1 MSKLSLAST
10 VSDLFFTK
18 PNYERNIAD
27 IKNIYLQQLTSILT
41 PCMFDSIKNIYN
53 RSCEIAKGSKMSIEY
68 AFKVCLKD
76 LVNLSQQSIINE
88 VSKIK
93 SLSNSGSYFDNLVRS
108 VIKSHIVL
116 MSYNVSKESC
126 PICDIRKYNIDINK
140 FIHECYIELG
150 NQIFNDPRIFIM
162 CLKDGDELNNI
173 NGNIRCGNKFDK
185 LVKKCISKVV
195 FSFIPVNDVLVEYLN
210 KDKITD
216 DYIKAKQDIEKDE
229 IVNRIIEGINE
240 KIKINQSG
248 GFNIDELM
256 ERIKNLISSNSNNI
270 EQPINIQSVQSTIKQ
285 IDNVI
290 SNDISAAIITEED
303 KKSVKETEKEEGEIK
318 EVKEINKEVKNEIN
332 NEVIIDE
339 QDKQSVN
346 DQVISDKQSVNDNE
360 DNKETVNDNEDKE
373 TVINEDNKDDDNNS
387 KDDNEK
393 DNDSEEVLL
402 DNQETNK
409 TNLTLTLGQLET
421 DKEVDKSEDNK
432 MMQKEIEAIEQK
444 EEPKRKRGRPK
455 KFIETESLNTI
466 SLSKFKN

>member
-229 IVNRIIEGINE
+229 IVNRIIEGINQ

-303 KKSVKETEKEEGEIK
+303 KKSVKETEKEEGE
-318 EVKEINKEVKNEIN
+318 VKENKEVKNEIN

-360 DNKETVNDNEDKE
+360 DNKETV
-373 TVINEDNKDDDNNS
+373 TNEDNKDDDNNS

-409 TNLTLTLGQLET
+409 TNLTLTLGQLDT
-421 DKEVDKSEDNK
+421 NKEVDKSEDNK

>member
-303 KKSVKETEKEEGEIK
+303 KKSVKETEKEE
-318 EVKEINKEVKNEIN
+318 VKEINKEVKNEIN

-346 DQVISDKQSVNDNE
+346 DQVISDKQSINDNE
-360 DNKETVNDNEDKE
+360 DNKETV
-373 TVINEDNKDDDNNS
+373 TNEDNKDDDNNS
-387 KDDNEK
+387 KVDNEK

-409 TNLTLTLGQLET
+409 TNLTLTLGQLDT
-421 DKEVDKSEDNK
+421 NKEVDKSEDNK

>member
-162 CLKDGDELNNI
+162 CLKDGEELNNI

-240 KIKINQSG
+240 KIKINQTG

-303 KKSVKETEKEEGEIK
+303 KKSVKETEEEIK
-318 EVKEINKEVKNEIN
+318 EVKEINKENK
-332 NEVIIDE
+332 EVIDE

-346 DQVISDKQSVNDNE
+346 DQVISDKQSNNDNE
-360 DNKETVNDNEDKE
+360 DNKEIVT
-373 TVINEDNKDDDNNS
+373 NEDNKETVTNEDNNS

>member
-162 CLKDGDELNNI
+162 CLKDGEELNNI

-240 KIKINQSG
+240 KIKINQTG

-303 KKSVKETEKEEGEIK
+303 KKSVKETEKEEEEIK
-318 EVKEINKEVKNEIN
+318 EVKENKEVIN
-332 NEVIIDE
+332 E

-346 DQVISDKQSVNDNE
+346 DQVISDKQSNNDNE
-360 DNKETVNDNEDKE
+360 DNKETV
-373 TVINEDNKDDDNNS
+373 TNEDNKETVTNEDNS

>member
-303 KKSVKETEKEEGEIK
+303 KKSVKETEKEEGE
-318 EVKEINKEVKNEIN
+318 VKENKEVKNEIN

-346 DQVISDKQSVNDNE
+346 DQVISDKQSNNDNE
-360 DNKETVNDNEDKE
+360 DNKETV
-373 TVINEDNKDDDNNS
+373 TNEDNKDDDNNS
-387 KDDNEK
+387 KVDNEK

>member
-126 PICDIRKYNIDINK
+126 PICDIRKYNIDINR

-162 CLKDGDELNNI
+162 CLRDGDELNNI

-240 KIKINQSG
+240 KIKINQTG

-303 KKSVKETEKEEGEIK
+303 KKSVKENEKEAGENK
-318 EVKEINKEVKNEIN
+318 EVKEVKEDKEVIN
-332 NEVIIDE
+332 E

-346 DQVISDKQSVNDNE
+346 DQIISDKLSTSDNEDNKEIVTNE
-360 DNKETVNDNEDKE
+360 DNKETVTNED
-373 TVINEDNKDDDNNS
+373 NS

>member
-116 MSYNVSKESC
+116 MSYNVSKDSC

-195 FSFIPVNDVLVEYLN
+195 FSFIPVNDILVEYLN

-229 IVNRIIEGINE
+229 IVNKIIEGVNE
-240 KIKINQSG
+240 KIKINQTG

-303 KKSVKETEKEEGEIK
+303 KKNVKETEKEEGEI
-318 EVKEINKEVKNEIN
+318 NKKVKNEIN

-339 QDKQSVN
+339 QNKQNDN
-346 DQVISDKQSVNDNE
+346 DQVINDNQSI
-360 DNKETVNDNEDKE
+360 NNNDS
-373 TVINEDNKDDDNNS
+373 VIEIDSDNN
-387 KDDNEK
+387 DG
-393 DNDSEEVLL
+393 DNDAKDTVQDESEEIKL
-402 DNQETNK
+402 DDQNETNK
-409 TNLTLTLGQLET
+409 TNLTLTLGQLDS

-432 MMQKEIEAIEQK
+432 MMQKEIDAIEQK

>member
-116 MSYNVSKESC
+116 MSYNVSKDSC

-229 IVNRIIEGINE
+229 IVNRIIEGVNE
-240 KIKINQSG
+240 KIKINQTG
-248 GFNIDELM
+248 GFSIDELM

-303 KKSVKETEKEEGEIK
+303 KKNVKETEKEEG
-318 EVKEINKEVKNEIN
+318 EINKEVKNEIN

-339 QDKQSVN
+339 QDKQNIN
-346 DQVISDKQSVNDNE
+346 DQVINDNQSI
-360 DNKETVNDNEDKE
+360 NNDS
-373 TVINEDNKDDDNNS
+373 VIEIDSDNN
-387 KDDNEK
+387 DG
-393 DNDSEEVLL
+393 DNDAKDTVQDESEEIKL
-402 DNQETNK
+402 DDQNETNK
-409 TNLTLTLGQLET
+409 TNLTLTLGQLDS

>member
-126 PICDIRKYNIDINK
+126 PICDIRKYNIDINR

-256 ERIKNLISSNSNNI
+256 ERIKTLISSNSNNI

-303 KKSVKETEKEEGEIK
+303 KKSVKETEKEEGE
-318 EVKEINKEVKNEIN
+318 VKENKEVKNEIN

-346 DQVISDKQSVNDNE
+346 DQVISDKQSNNDNE
-360 DNKETVNDNEDKE
+360 DNNETV
-373 TVINEDNKDDDNNS
+373 TNEDNKDDDNNS
-387 KDDNEK
+387 KVDNEK

-409 TNLTLTLGQLET
+409 TNLTLTLGQLDT
-421 DKEVDKSEDNK
+421 NKEVDKSEDNK

>member
-303 KKSVKETEKEEGEIK
+303 KKSVKETENKE
-318 EVKEINKEVKNEIN
+318 EVKENKEVKNEIN

-346 DQVISDKQSVNDNE
+346 DQVISDKQSNNDNE
-360 DNKETVNDNEDKE
+360 DNKETV
-373 TVINEDNKDDDNNS
+373 TNEDNKDDDNNS
-387 KDDNEK
+387 KVDNEK

-409 TNLTLTLGQLET
+409 TNLTLTLGQLDT
-421 DKEVDKSEDNK
+421 NKEVDKSEDNK

>member
-162 CLKDGDELNNI
+162 CLKDGEELNNI

-240 KIKINQSG
+240 KIKINQTG

-270 EQPINIQSVQSTIKQ
+270 EQPINIQSIQSTIKQ

-303 KKSVKETEKEEGEIK
+303 KKSVKETENKE
-318 EVKEINKEVKNEIN
+318 EVKENKEVKNEIN

-346 DQVISDKQSVNDNE
+346 DQVISDKQSN
-360 DNKETVNDNEDKE
+360 NDNEDKE
-373 TVINEDNKDDDNNS
+373 TVNNEDNKDVDNNS

>member
-162 CLKDGDELNNI
+162 CLKDGEELNNI

-303 KKSVKETEKEEGEIK
+303 KKSVKENEKEEEEIK
-318 EVKEINKEVKNEIN
+318 EVKENKEV
-332 NEVIIDE
+332 IDE

-346 DQVISDKQSVNDNE
+346 DQVISDKQSNNDNE
-360 DNKETVNDNEDKE
+360 DNKETI
-373 TVINEDNKDDDNNS
+373 TNEDNKETITNEDNKETITNEDNS
-387 KDDNEK
+387 KVDNEK

-409 TNLTLTLGQLET
+409 TNLTLTLGQLDT

>member
-303 KKSVKETEKEEGEIK
+303 KKSVKETEKEE
-318 EVKEINKEVKNEIN
+318 VKEINKEVKNEIN

-346 DQVISDKQSVNDNE
+346 DQVISDKQSNNDNE
-360 DNKETVNDNEDKE
+360 DNKETI
-373 TVINEDNKDDDNNS
+373 TNEDNKDVDNDNINS

-409 TNLTLTLGQLET
+409 TNLTLTLGQLDT
-421 DKEVDKSEDNK
+421 NKEVDKSEDNK

>member
-162 CLKDGDELNNI
+162 CLKDGEELNNI

-303 KKSVKETEKEEGEIK
+303 KKSVKENEKEEEEIK
-318 EVKEINKEVKNEIN
+318 EVKENKEV
-332 NEVIIDE
+332 IDE

-346 DQVISDKQSVNDNE
+346 DQVISDKQSNNDNE
-360 DNKETVNDNEDKE
+360 DNKETI
-373 TVINEDNKDDDNNS
+373 TNEDNS
-387 KDDNEK
+387 KVDNEK

>member
-303 KKSVKETEKEEGEIK
+303 KKSVKETENKE
-318 EVKEINKEVKNEIN
+318 EVKENKEVKNEIN

-346 DQVISDKQSVNDNE
+346 DQVISDKQSNNDNE
-360 DNKETVNDNEDKE
+360 DNKETVN
-373 TVINEDNKDDDNNS
+373 NEDNKDDDNNS

-409 TNLTLTLGQLET
+409 TNLTLTLGQLDT
-421 DKEVDKSEDNK
+421 NKEVDKSEDNK
-432 MMQKEIEAIEQK
+432 MMQKEIEAIEQE

>member
-229 IVNRIIEGINE
+229 IVNKIIEGINE

-303 KKSVKETEKEEGEIK
+303 KKSVKETEKEEGE
-318 EVKEINKEVKNEIN
+318 VKENKEVKNEIN

-346 DQVISDKQSVNDNE
+346 DQVISDKQSNNDNE
-360 DNKETVNDNEDKE
+360 DNKETV
-373 TVINEDNKDDDNNS
+373 TNEDNKDDDNNS

-409 TNLTLTLGQLET
+409 TNLTLTLGQLDT
-421 DKEVDKSEDNK
+421 NKEVDKSEDNK

>member
-18 PNYERNIAD
+18 PNYERNITD

-116 MSYNVSKESC
+116 MSYNVSKDSC

-240 KIKINQSG
+240 KIKINQTG

-303 KKSVKETEKEEGEIK
+303 KKNVKETEKEEEIK
-318 EVKEINKEVKNEIN
+318 EGKEINKEVKENK
-332 NEVIIDE
+332 EVIDE

-346 DQVISDKQSVNDNE
+346 DQVINDKQSINDNE
-360 DNKETVNDNEDKE
+360 DNKETV
-373 TVINEDNKDDDNNS
+373 TNEDNKDDDNNS

-409 TNLTLTLGQLET
+409 TNLTLTLGQLDT
-421 DKEVDKSEDNK
+421 NKEVDKSEDNK

>member
-116 MSYNVSKESC
+116 MSYNVSKDSC

-240 KIKINQSG
+240 KIKINQTG

-303 KKSVKETEKEEGEIK
+303 KKNVKETEKEEG
-318 EVKEINKEVKNEIN
+318 EINKEVKNEIN

-339 QDKQSVN
+339 QDKQNIN
-346 DQVISDKQSVNDNE
+346 DQVINDNQSI
-360 DNKETVNDNEDKE
+360 NNNDS
-373 TVINEDNKDDDNNS
+373 VIEINSDNN
-387 KDDNEK
+387 DG
-393 DNDSEEVLL
+393 DNDAKDTVQDESEEIKL
-402 DNQETNK
+402 DDQNETNK
-409 TNLTLTLGQLET
+409 TNLTLTLGQLDT
-421 DKEVDKSEDNK
+421 NKEVDKSEDNK

>member
-303 KKSVKETEKEEGEIK
+303 KKSVKETEEEIK
-318 EVKEINKEVKNEIN
+318 EIKEINKEN
-332 NEVIIDE
+332 NEVIDE

-346 DQVISDKQSVNDNE
+346 DQVISDKQSNNDNE
-360 DNKETVNDNEDKE
+360 DNKEIIT
-373 TVINEDNKDDDNNS
+373 NEDNKETVTNEDNS

-409 TNLTLTLGQLET
+409 TNLTLTIGQLDT
-421 DKEVDKSEDNK
+421 NKEVDKLEDNK

>member
-10 VSDLFFTK
+10 VSDLFFTN

-229 IVNRIIEGINE
+229 IVNKIIEGINQ
-240 KIKINQSG
+240 KIKINQTG

-256 ERIKNLISSNSNNI
+256 ERIKTLISSNSNNI

-303 KKSVKETEKEEGEIK
+303 KKSVKETEKEEGE
-318 EVKEINKEVKNEIN
+318 VKEINKEVKNEIN

-346 DQVISDKQSVNDNE
+346 DQVISDKQSNNDDE
-360 DNKETVNDNEDKE
+360 DNKETV
-373 TVINEDNKDDDNNS
+373 TNEDNKDDDNNS

-409 TNLTLTLGQLET
+409 TNLTLTIGQLDT
-421 DKEVDKSEDNK
+421 NKEVDKSEDNK

>member
-27 IKNIYLQQLTSILT
+27 IKKIYLQQLTSILT

-93 SLSNSGSYFDNLVRS
+93 SLSNSGSYFDNLIRS

-162 CLKDGDELNNI
+162 CLRDGDELNNI
-173 NGNIRCGNKFDK
+173 NGNIRCGNRFDK

-195 FSFIPVNDVLVEYLN
+195 FSFVPVNEVLVEYLN

-229 IVNRIIEGINE
+229 IVNKIIEGINQ
-240 KIKINQSG
+240 KIKINQTG

-256 ERIKNLISSNSNNI
+256 ERIKTLISSNSNNI

-303 KKSVKETEKEEGEIK
+303 KKSVKENEKEEGEIK
-318 EVKEINKEVKNEIN
+318 EVKENKEVIN
-332 NEVIIDE
+332 E

-346 DQVISDKQSVNDNE
+346 DQVISDKLSIS
-360 DNKETVNDNEDKE
+360 DNEDKE
-373 TVINEDNKDDDNNS
+373 TVTSEDNKETITNEDNKDV
-387 KDDNEK
+387 DNEK

-421 DKEVDKSEDNK
+421 DKEVDKSEGNK
-432 MMQKEIEAIEQK
+432 MMQKEVEAIEQK
-444 EEPKRKRGRPK
+444 EEPKRRRGRPK
-455 KFIETESLNTI
+455 KFTESESLNTI

>member
-240 KIKINQSG
+240 KIKINQTG

-303 KKSVKETEKEEGEIK
+303 KHNQIVKEIDNKIQDK
-318 EVKEINKEVKNEIN
+318 EVKEELNNSEVNNIQIN
-332 NEVIIDE
+332 NESNII
-339 QDKQSVN
+339 SN
-346 DQVISDKQSVNDNE
+346 DQDNKQELKDQLISDKQENIDNQSINDNQNNNDSVIE
-360 DNKETVNDNEDKE
+360 DNNA
-373 TVINEDNKDDDNNS
+373 KDS
-387 KDDNEK
+387 VKDE
-393 DNDSEEVLL
+393 SEEIKL
-402 DNQETNK
+402 DDQNETNK
-409 TNLTLTLGQLET
+409 TNLTLTLGQLDT
-421 DKEVDKSEDNK
+421 NKEVDKSEDNK

>member
-162 CLKDGDELNNI
+162 CLKDGEELNNI

-240 KIKINQSG
+240 KIKINQTG

-270 EQPINIQSVQSTIKQ
+270 EQPINIQSVSTIKQ

-318 EVKEINKEVKNEIN
+318 EVKETNKEN
-332 NEVIIDE
+332 NEVIDE

-360 DNKETVNDNEDKE
+360 DNKETVN
-373 TVINEDNKDDDNNS
+373 NEDNKDIDNDNINS
-387 KDDNEK
+387 KVDNEK

>member
-290 SNDISAAIITEED
+290 SNDISAVIITEED
-303 KKSVKETEKEEGEIK
+303 KKSVKETEKEEG

-346 DQVISDKQSVNDNE
+346 DQVISDKQSNNDNE
-360 DNKETVNDNEDKE
+360 DNKETVN
-373 TVINEDNKDDDNNS
+373 NEDNKDDDNNS
-387 KDDNEK
+387 KVDNEK

-409 TNLTLTLGQLET
+409 TNLTLTLGQLDT
-421 DKEVDKSEDNK
+421 NKEVDKSEDNK

>member
-303 KKSVKETEKEEGEIK
+303 KKSEKEIENKE
-318 EVKEINKEVKNEIN
+318 EVKENKEVKNEIN

-346 DQVISDKQSVNDNE
+346 DQVISDKQSNNDNE
-360 DNKETVNDNEDKE
+360 DNKETV
-373 TVINEDNKDDDNNS
+373 TNEDNKDDDNNS
-387 KDDNEK
+387 KVDNEK

-409 TNLTLTLGQLET
+409 TNLTLTLGQLDT
-421 DKEVDKSEDNK
+421 NKEVDKSEDNK

>member
-162 CLKDGDELNNI
+162 CLKDGEELNNI

-303 KKSVKETEKEEGEIK
+303 KKSVKETEEEIK
-318 EVKEINKEVKNEIN
+318 EVKENKEV
-332 NEVIIDE
+332 IDE

-346 DQVISDKQSVNDNE
+346 DQVISDKQSNNDNE
-360 DNKETVNDNEDKE
+360 DNKETI
-373 TVINEDNKDDDNNS
+373 TNEDNKETITNEDNS
-387 KDDNEK
+387 KVDNEK

>member
-162 CLKDGDELNNI
+162 CLKDGEELNNI

-240 KIKINQSG
+240 KIKINQTG

-303 KKSVKETEKEEGEIK
+303 KKSVKETEKEEEEIK
-318 EVKEINKEVKNEIN
+318 EVKEN
-332 NEVIIDE
+332 NEVIDE

-346 DQVISDKQSVNDNE
+346 DQVISDKQSNNDNE
-360 DNKETVNDNEDKE
+360 DNKETVTNE
-373 TVINEDNKDDDNNS
+373 DNNS
-387 KDDNEK
+387 KVDNEK

-444 EEPKRKRGRPK
+444 EEPKRRRGRPK

>member
-303 KKSVKETEKEEGEIK
+303 KKSVKETEKEEGE
-318 EVKEINKEVKNEIN
+318 VKENKEVKNEIN

-346 DQVISDKQSVNDNE
+346 DQVISDKQSNNDNE
-360 DNKETVNDNEDKE
+360 DNKETV
-373 TVINEDNKDDDNNS
+373 TNEDNKDDDNNS
-387 KDDNEK
+387 KVDNEK

-409 TNLTLTLGQLET
+409 TNLTLTLGQLDT
-421 DKEVDKSEDNK
+421 NKEVDKSEDNK

>member
-162 CLKDGDELNNI
+162 CLKDGEELNNI

-303 KKSVKETEKEEGEIK
+303 KKSVKETENKE

-346 DQVISDKQSVNDNE
+346 DQVISDKQSNNDNE
-360 DNKETVNDNEDKE
+360 DNKETV
-373 TVINEDNKDDDNNS
+373 TNEDNKDDDNNS

-409 TNLTLTLGQLET
+409 TNLTLTLGQLDT
-421 DKEVDKSEDNK
+421 NKEVDKSEDNK

>member
-116 MSYNVSKESC
+116 MSYNVSKDSC

-256 ERIKNLISSNSNNI
+256 ERIKTLISSNSNNI

-303 KKSVKETEKEEGEIK
+303 KKSVKEIEKEEG

-346 DQVISDKQSVNDNE
+346 DQVISDKQSNNDNE
-360 DNKETVNDNEDKE
+360 DNKETVN
-373 TVINEDNKDDDNNS
+373 NEDNKDDDNNS

-409 TNLTLTLGQLET
+409 TNLTLTLGQLDT
-421 DKEVDKSEDNK
+421 NKEVDKSEDNK

>member
-162 CLKDGDELNNI
+162 CLKDGEELNNI

-240 KIKINQSG
+240 KIKINQTG

-303 KKSVKETEKEEGEIK
+303 KKSVKETEKEEEEIK
-318 EVKEINKEVKNEIN
+318 EVKENKEV
-332 NEVIIDE
+332 IDE

-346 DQVISDKQSVNDNE
+346 DQVISDKQSNNDNE
-360 DNKETVNDNEDKE
+360 DNKEIVT
-373 TVINEDNKDDDNNS
+373 NEDNKETVTNEDNS

>member
-229 IVNRIIEGINE
+229 IVNRIIEGVNE

-270 EQPINIQSVQSTIKQ
+270 EQPINIQSVSTIKQ

-303 KKSVKETEKEEGEIK
+303 KKSVKETEKEEEEIKEVGEIK
-318 EVKEINKEVKNEIN
+318 EVKENKEVIN
-332 NEVIIDE
+332 E

-360 DNKETVNDNEDKE
+360 DNKETVN
-373 TVINEDNKDDDNNS
+373 NEDNKDVDNDNINS

>member
-240 KIKINQSG
+240 KIKINQTG

-303 KKSVKETEKEEGEIK
+303 KKSVKETEKEEGE
-318 EVKEINKEVKNEIN
+318 VKENKEVKNEIN

-346 DQVISDKQSVNDNE
+346 DQVISDKQSNNDNE
-360 DNKETVNDNEDKE
+360 DNKETV
-373 TVINEDNKDDDNNS
+373 TNEDNKDDDNNS
-387 KDDNEK
+387 KVDNEK

-409 TNLTLTLGQLET
+409 TNLTLTLGQLDT
-421 DKEVDKSEDNK
+421 NKEVDKSEDNK

>member
-162 CLKDGDELNNI
+162 CLKDGEELNNI

-248 GFNIDELM
+248 GFNINELM

-303 KKSVKETEKEEGEIK
+303 KKSVKEIESKE

-346 DQVISDKQSVNDNE
+346 DQVISDKQSNNEDKETVTNE
-360 DNKETVNDNEDKE
+360 DNKETVTNE
-373 TVINEDNKDDDNNS
+373 DNNS

>member
-162 CLKDGDELNNI
+162 CLKDGEELNNI

-240 KIKINQSG
+240 KIKINQTG

-303 KKSVKETEKEEGEIK
+303 KKSEKEIENKE
-318 EVKEINKEVKNEIN
+318 EVKENKEVKNEIN

-346 DQVISDKQSVNDNE
+346 DQVISDKQSNNDNE
-360 DNKETVNDNEDKE
+360 DNKETV
-373 TVINEDNKDDDNNS
+373 TNEDNKETVTNEDNS
-387 KDDNEK
+387 KVDNEK

-409 TNLTLTLGQLET
+409 TNLTLTIGQLDT
-421 DKEVDKSEDNK
+421 NKEVDKSEDNK

>member
-162 CLKDGDELNNI
+162 CLKDGEELNNI

-303 KKSVKETEKEEGEIK
+303 KKSVKETENKE
-318 EVKEINKEVKNEIN
+318 EVKENKEVKNEIN

-346 DQVISDKQSVNDNE
+346 DQVISDKQSNNDNE
-360 DNKETVNDNEDKE
+360 DNKETV
-373 TVINEDNKDDDNNS
+373 TNEDNKDDDNNS
-387 KDDNEK
+387 KVDNEK

-409 TNLTLTLGQLET
+409 TNLTLTLGQLDT
-421 DKEVDKSEDNK
+421 NKEVDKSEDNK

>member
-229 IVNRIIEGINE
+229 IVNRIIEGINQ

-303 KKSVKETEKEEGEIK
+303 KKSVKETEKEEGE
-318 EVKEINKEVKNEIN
+318 VKEINKEVKNEIN

-346 DQVISDKQSVNDNE
+346 DQVISDKQSNNDNE
-360 DNKETVNDNEDKE
+360 DNKETV
-373 TVINEDNKDDDNNS
+373 TNEDNKDDDNNS

-409 TNLTLTLGQLET
+409 TNLTLTLGQLDT
-421 DKEVDKSEDNK
+421 NKEVDKSEDNK

>member
-162 CLKDGDELNNI
+162 CLKDGEELNNI

-229 IVNRIIEGINE
+229 IVNKIIEGINE

-256 ERIKNLISSNSNNI
+256 ERIKTLISSNSNNI

-303 KKSVKETEKEEGEIK
+303 KKSVKETENKE

-346 DQVISDKQSVNDNE
+346 DQVISDKQSNNDNE
-360 DNKETVNDNEDKE
+360 DNKETVN
-373 TVINEDNKDDDNNS
+373 NEDNKDDDNNS
-387 KDDNEK
+387 KVDNEK

-409 TNLTLTLGQLET
+409 TNLTLTLGQLDT
-421 DKEVDKSEDNK
+421 NKEADKSEDNK